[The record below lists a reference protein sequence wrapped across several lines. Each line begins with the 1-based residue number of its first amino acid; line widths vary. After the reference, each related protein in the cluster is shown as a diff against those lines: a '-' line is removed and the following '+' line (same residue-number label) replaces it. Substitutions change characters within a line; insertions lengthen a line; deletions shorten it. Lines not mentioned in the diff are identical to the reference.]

1 MKAVKF
7 TKNELKKQK
16 DGLKRFNQYLPTLQL
31 KKQQLQVEL
40 FKLVQADE
48 ELNQQEKSLEKE
60 LDTWVAVFGDDY
72 KPHLDLS
79 ITSLKI
85 EKGNI
90 AGIDIP
96 VLEKIDFETNKISEN
111 APLWAEDGIEALK
124 KSLTIMLKKKIIKEQ
139 IALIRE
145 ELQTTSQRVNLFEKV
160 KIPEARD
167 NIRKIRIAL
176 GDIQTAAVVTGKI
189 AKNKIEQATKAKS

>member
-40 FKLVQADE
+40 FKLVQAE
-48 ELNQQEKSLEKE
+48 EEILKQDKTLEKE
-60 LDTWVAVFGDDY
+60 LDDWVAVFEDDY
-72 KPHLDLS
+72 KPHLDLT

-85 EKGNI
+85 DKGNI

-96 VLEKIDFETNKISEN
+96 VLEKINFETNELTQN
-111 APLWAEDGIEALK
+111 TPLWAESGIEALK
-124 KSLTIMLKKKIIKEQ
+124 KSLTIMLKKRILHEQ
-139 IALIRE
+139 ISLIRD

-167 NIRKIRIAL
+167 NIRRIRIAL

-189 AKNKIEQATKAKS
+189 AKNKIEQAVKIKL